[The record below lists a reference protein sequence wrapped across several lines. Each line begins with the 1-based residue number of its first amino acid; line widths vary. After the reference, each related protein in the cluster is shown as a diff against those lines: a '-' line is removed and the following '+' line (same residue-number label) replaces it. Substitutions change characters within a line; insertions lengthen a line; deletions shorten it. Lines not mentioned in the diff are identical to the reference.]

1 MKKSIVI
8 CVDDEKVVLISLK
21 AQLQRSFNSGI
32 TIETAESAEE
42 ALSIVE
48 DALNKNFDLPVI
60 ISDQIMPGMKGDEFL
75 SIVHQKSKK
84 TLNILLTGQADAEAV
99 GRALNTAKLY
109 RYISKPWDEQD
120 LVMTIKEALRSYMQD
135 STIMEQKL
143 ELEKYL
149 VQLKEYNE
157 TLEQKVH
164 ERTVELFGKNEILE
178 KQKNEIETQKNDLTT
193 SIHYARQI
201 QSAVFPAKD
210 ILSANLPEH
219 FILFK
224 PLDIV
229 SGDFYWFKQF
239 NNAFY
244 IAASDC
250 TGHGVPGAFMSILG
264 ITSLNEIVNTSKTI
278 STGEVLN
285 LLRNNVKKTLGQS
298 HNNSSVRDG
307 IEMALCKVDFENQKI
322 QFSGAFRPLY
332 MIRDNE
338 LLDIKGDNMPIGIY
352 DEEMPFSSMEM
363 TFKKDDIIYLFSDG
377 YVDQIGGT
385 ERKTFKSKR
394 FKELLLDIYRLSMNE
409 QMNLLEKK
417 IEEWRGGIEQIDD
430 ILIIG
435 IRFNI

>member
-8 CVDDEKVVLISLK
+8 CVDDEKIVLISLK
-21 AQLQRSFNSGI
+21 AQLQRSLSSEI

-48 DALNKNFDLPVI
+48 EALNNNFDLPVI

-84 TLNILLTGQADAEAV
+84 TLNILLTGQADADAV
-99 GRALNTAKLY
+99 GRALNSARLY
-109 RYISKPWDEQD
+109 RYISKPWDESD
-120 LVMTIKEALRSYMQD
+120 LVMTIKEALRSFMQD
-135 STIMEQKL
+135 STIEEQKL
-143 ELEKYL
+143 ELEKYV

-178 KQKNEIETQKNDLTT
+178 QQKNKIETQKNDLTT

-201 QSAVFPAKD
+201 QSAIFPKKD
-210 ILSANLPEH
+210 ILIGNLPEH

-239 NNAFY
+239 NNSIF

-264 ITSLNEIVNTSKTI
+264 ITSLNEIVYAAKTI

-285 LLRNNVKKTLGQS
+285 QLRNNVKKTLGQS
-298 HNNSSVRDG
+298 QNNSTIRDG
-307 IEMALCKVDFENQKI
+307 MEMALCKVDFEEQMI
-322 QFSGAFRPLY
+322 QFSGAFRPMY
-332 MIRDNE
+332 MIRDDQLME
-338 LLDIKGDNMPIGIY
+338 IKGDNMPIGIY
-352 DEEMPFSSMEM
+352 DEEIPFTNVEMPF
-363 TFKKDDIIYLFSDG
+363 KKNDIIYLFSDG
-377 YVDQIGGT
+377 YVDQIGGI

-394 FKELLLDIYRLSMNE
+394 FKELLLNIHRLPMNE
-409 QMNLLEKK
+409 QMNLLERN
-417 IEEWRGGIEQIDD
+417 IEEWQGDIEQIDD